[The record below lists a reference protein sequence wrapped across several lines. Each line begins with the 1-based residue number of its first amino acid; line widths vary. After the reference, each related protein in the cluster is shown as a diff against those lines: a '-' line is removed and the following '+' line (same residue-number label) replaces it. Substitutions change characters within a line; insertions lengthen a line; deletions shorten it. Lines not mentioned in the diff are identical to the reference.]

1 MVRRIIFLFGV
12 IAVAVYVVAVVMGA
26 ALRPGYDH
34 LSYAIS
40 ELISAG
46 APNKTLLDGL
56 FIAYNVLVIAF
67 AWALG
72 MSTRGAG
79 SGLAVAGAAILAGV
93 GLVSIVM
100 TLFFPMD
107 PRGSP
112 ATTAGLVHL
121 ILAGVESL
129 GSILAILFFTL
140 GTRDHGAFWVYS
152 LVSVI
157 LVFVSGAFAAVTAS
171 LGSPVLGL
179 AERVTIGLFLQW
191 IAALSIKLVK
201 EDLGR

>member
-1 MVRRIIFLFGV
+1 MARRIIFLFGLV
-12 IAVAVYVVAVVMGA
+12 AVVVYVVAVVLGA

-40 ELISAG
+40 ELIVAG

-72 MSTRGAG
+72 MSTRGDG
-79 SGLAVAGAAILAGV
+79 NGLAVAGAAILAGV

-107 PRGSP
+107 LRGSP
-112 ATTAGLVHL
+112 ATTTGLLHL

-129 GSILAILFFTL
+129 GSILAILFYTL
-140 GTRDHGAFWVYS
+140 GTKDHQAFWVYS
-152 LVSVI
+152 LVSVL
-157 LVFVSGAFAAVTAS
+157 LVFVSGAFAAVTAAQ
-171 LGSPVLGL
+171 GSPFLGL